1 MIFIM
6 STAHTSPPLAV
17 IGGGAMASA
26 ILRGT
31 SEANVL
37 GPVCVAEPDAARRA
51 AFPNAVASAE
61 EALRWLAETDTKAH
75 PGQILLA
82 VKPQILTDVARAIA
96 PLVGERVVISIL
108 AGVTTE
114 HLRSSLGG
122 RCPVVRVMPN
132 TPAQVRRG
140 CSALALGQGTTDA
153 HADFAERLFKAVG
166 DVVIR
171 LEEPMMDAFTAVAG
185 SGPAYLFYL
194 AEAMQRGADSVGFDA
209 ETARTIVEQTIIGA
223 AELLRTDG
231 SPAADLRARVT
242 SKKGTTQAA
251 TDTFDR
257 LGVMEAF
264 VKGVVAA
271 RDRGRE
277 LGQS

>member
-1 MIFIM
+1 MGKP
-6 STAHTSPPLAV
+6 SPQTAPTLAV

-26 ILRGT
+26 ILRGA
-31 SEANVL
+31 ANECVL
-37 GPVCVAEPDAARRA
+37 GPICVAEPDESRRA

-61 EALRWLAETDTKAH
+61 EALRWLATTETPDL

-82 VKPQILTDVARAIA
+82 VKPQVLPEVARAIA
-96 PLVGERVVISIL
+96 PLVGQRVVISIL

-114 HLRSSLGG
+114 RVRSSLGG
-122 RCPVVRVMPN
+122 QCPVVRVMPN

-140 CSALALGQGTTDA
+140 CTALALGTCTNEA
-153 HADFAERLFKAVG
+153 HAEFAQRLFEAVG
-166 DVVIR
+166 DVVIQ
-171 LEEPMMDAFTAVAG
+171 LDEPMMDAFTAVAG

-194 AEAMQRGADSVGFDA
+194 AEAMQRGAESVGFDA

-231 SPAADLRARVT
+231 SPAAELRARVT
-242 SKKGTTQAA
+242 SKRGTTQAA
-251 TDTFDR
+251 TDTFDG
-257 LGVMEAF
+257 LDVMDAIAR
-264 VKGVVAA
+264 GIAAA